1 MTARSLPLI
10 ALLIVTLGTACA
22 CPSLTTRALRSGA
35 YRIDDEIV
43 QLTEGEYRLQYT
55 EDSATERVVTLT
67 DVIARGDL
75 DGRDGKDAAVIL
87 VDDPGGS
94 GTFYHL
100 AALIRRENEF
110 ENIATEFLGDRI
122 RVQSVVIDDI
132 THGITVHALV
142 RGEGDAMATLP
153 EVQVVMRYMV
163 VGNNLSPVRPSV
175 PNAIGGS
182 R

>member
-55 EDSATERVVTLT
+55 DDSATERVVTLT

-75 DGRDGKDAAVIL
+75 ETYKVDGATRITIKSIRAYVARQLEQQAA
-87 VDDPGGS
+87 
-94 GTFYHL
+94 
-100 AALIRRENEF
+100 
-110 ENIATEFLGDRI
+110 
-122 RVQSVVIDDI
+122 
-132 THGITVHALV
+132 
-142 RGEGDAMATLP
+142 
-153 EVQVVMRYMV
+153 
-163 VGNNLSPVRPSV
+163 
-175 PNAIGGS
+175 
-182 R
+182 